1 MKPSQPSRARIA
13 AVCLAAMAA
22 STALSQAAADSVLRD
37 FSPTS
42 EYAIWIAGK
51 EVPKAELYESPVA
64 GAYLLITSSL
74 ASPVLVSR
82 RTRTAESI
90 NLMKVVKRPDGL
102 VDLLADATLT
112 PLGVL
117 SLDGAE
123 IVFKAENKEVRFK
136 VKPPLVGSHS
146 RVELLAHSPAYQQAA
161 NGYRPDPATLERLKR
176 ITKTAEVRIFFGSW
190 CPHCRRFLPN
200 ALKVEE
206 LVAGSK
212 VSFRYY
218 GLEVPPQAWRDPEA
232 VKLGV
237 KGVPTAIVFV
247 DGREVGRIQNNDWL
261 NVEASIARLVGLP
274 VPTSR

>member
-1 MKPSQPSRARIA
+1 MKPSQPSRAWIA
-13 AVCLAAMAA
+13 AVCLTAMAA

-42 EYAIWIAGK
+42 EFVIWIAGK

-82 RTRTAESI
+82 RTGTAESI
-90 NLMKVVKRPDGL
+90 NLMKVVKRPDGQ

-112 PLGVL
+112 PLGRLGVEGTDIL
-117 SLDGAE
+117 
-123 IVFKAENKEVRFK
+123 FKAENKEVRFK
-136 VKPPLVGSHS
+136 PKPPLVGAHS
-146 RVELLAHSPAYQQAA
+146 RADLLAHSPAYQRTADA
-161 NGYRPDPATLERLKR
+161 YRPDPSTLDRLKR
-176 ITKTAEVRIFFGSW
+176 QPKNAEVRIFFGSW
-190 CPHCRRFLPN
+190 CPHCRRYLPN
-200 ALKVEE
+200 ALKLEE
-206 LVAGSK
+206 LTAGSK

-218 GLEVPPQAWRDPEA
+218 GLDVPPQAWRDPEA

-247 DGREVGRIQNNDWL
+247 EGREVGRIQNNDWITL
-261 NVEASIARLVGLP
+261 ETSVARLVGIP
-274 VPTSR
+274 VPAAR